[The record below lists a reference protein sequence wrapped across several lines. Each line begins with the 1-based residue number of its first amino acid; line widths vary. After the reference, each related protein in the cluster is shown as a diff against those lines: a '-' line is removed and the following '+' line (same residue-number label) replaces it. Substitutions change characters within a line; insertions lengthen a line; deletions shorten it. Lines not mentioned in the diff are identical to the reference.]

1 MYKQFLVHDPVAC
14 VEGVIVDF
22 DRETLEK
29 CQSDGYVFIGVDE
42 NGERSVVPIDEV
54 QEPPEE
60 KQSYVFIQPEYV
72 DTRTKATVAVFD
84 AMVAVLSGEDA
95 IALAS
100 TDEEPADPMERLT
113 QALDELRA
121 LEG

>member
-1 MYKQFLVHDPVAC
+1 MDEFIDDKTAMESQP
-14 VEGVIVDF
+14 IVNPSTTDV
-22 DRETLEK
+22 RL
-29 CQSDGYVFIGVDE
+29 S
-42 NGERSVVPIDEV
+42 NVVN
-54 QEPPEE
+54 
-60 KQSYVFIQPEYV
+60 
-72 DTRTKATVAVFD
+72 ATVAVFD

-100 TDEEPADPMERLT
+100 DTEEPADPMERLT